1 MKKTDASDQYRKLPS
16 VDEMLRNE
24 RAASLLNNHSRTVVT
39 EAFRNVLENARH
51 NIACGASAPDS
62 IELFEQSKIEVDKLT
77 RHSLCRA
84 INATGV
90 ILHTNLGR
98 STLCLDAVS
107 SVNEIAQSHCTLEID
122 IESGKRG
129 SRQTHVSNLL
139 TELTGAQSALAVNN
153 NAAAVLLAV
162 NTLAQCRSVI
172 ISRGQL
178 VEIGGSFRMPDIIR
192 RAGARLVEVG
202 TTNRTRISDYEEAI
216 TDETA
221 LILRCHP
228 SNFKVSGFV
237 EDTSLEELVNLA
249 QSRHIPIMD
258 DLGSGA
264 LVDISKFGLDYEP
277 TVQDSVKSG
286 ASLVCFSGDKLLG
299 GPQAGILVGKKEV
312 IDECRQNPLARAL
325 RADKLTLAAL
335 ESTLRVY
342 RYGDPW
348 SQIPTLAAISRP
360 LDEITSQANRLARRI
375 NSLHIPDLATKV
387 RPVFSEIGG
396 GSLPGQ
402 NIESRAVALKS
413 GCLSAEDLGEHFRGN
428 EQPVFGRITQEWF
441 LLDMRTV
448 TKQEVLDILD
458 CIKRL
463 K

>member
-1 MKKTDASDQYRKLPS
+1 
-16 VDEMLRNE
+16 MLRDK
-24 RAASLLNNHSRTVVT
+24 RAAHLLNEHSRTAIT
-39 EAFRNVLENARH
+39 DAIRIVLESARH
-51 NIACGASAPDS
+51 KIADGLCAPDAS
-62 IELFEQSKIEVDKLT
+62 ELFEQVKREADELT
-77 RHSLCRA
+77 RPSLRRA

-90 ILHTNLGR
+90 IVHTNLGR
-98 STLCLDAVS
+98 STLCRDAVNTI
-107 SVNEIAQSHCTLEID
+107 NEIAQNHATLEID
-122 IESGKRG
+122 VESGKRG
-129 SRQTHVSNLL
+129 SRQNHVRRLL
-139 TELTGAQSALAVNN
+139 TELTGAQSALVVNN

-162 NTLAQCRSVI
+162 NTLAQGMTVI

-202 TTNRTRISDYEEAI
+202 TTNRTRIADYEEAI

-237 EDTSLEELVNLA
+237 EDTSLADMVDLA
-249 QSRHIPIMD
+249 RSQNIPVMD

-277 TVQDSVKSG
+277 TVQDSVKAG
-286 ASLVCFSGDKLLG
+286 ASVICFSADKLLG

-325 RADKLTLAAL
+325 RIDKLTLAAL

-348 SQIPTLAAISRP
+348 AQIPTLAAICRP
-360 LDEITSQANRLARRI
+360 LDEIASQANRLARRI
-375 NSLHIPDLATKV
+375 NSLHITDLAASV
-387 RPVFSEIGG
+387 ESVFSETGG

-402 NIESRAVALKS
+402 SVESCAVALKS

-428 EQPVFGRITQEWF
+428 EPPVFGRITQDRF

-448 TKQEVLDILD
+448 TKQEVTDILG
-458 CIKRL
+458 CVKRL
-463 K
+463 KH